1 MPPGR
6 HWADVVS
13 VSAVLVDE
21 AELMRLILL
30 SNRSCSLYAEI
41 NSNTCILSSRFH
53 MLLLL
58 VYCSVIF
65 TGERTMGLSQ
75 LEKAQHFLKLHTSA
89 GCFLMPN
96 AWDAGSAKM
105 LVASGFTAIGTT
117 SAGIAFSMGHPDNAF
132 CSVHARVKKDAMLA
146 EIKAITQA
154 VSVPVNADLEGGFGD
169 SPADVADAIRS
180 AIEAGAVGGNI
191 EDYTG
196 IKDTPLYDISLAVE
210 RIQAARETI
219 DSSGIPFVLVAR
231 TDRLN
236 INQANGFAEAVQR
249 ANLYREA
256 GADCLFLPGASD
268 VATVSKL
275 VQEIDGPLNVVVGL
289 SGSEVSVAQLK
300 DIGVR
305 RISIGGSLARAVYFK
320 MRQAAEEMLHS
331 GTFTYA
337 QKQIS
342 QSELNTIFESK
353 L

>member
-1 MPPGR
+1 MN
-6 HWADVVS
+6 
-13 VSAVLVDE
+13 LCQFKK
-21 AELMRLILL
+21 AE
-30 SNRSCSLYAEI
+30 S
-41 NSNTCILSSRFH
+41 
-53 MLLLL
+53 
-58 VYCSVIF
+58 
-65 TGERTMGLSQ
+65 
-75 LEKAQHFLKLHTSA
+75 FLKLHTSE

-105 LVASGFTAIGTT
+105 LVASGFKTIGTT
-117 SAGIAFSMGHPDNAF
+117 SAGIAFSLGHPDNAF
-132 CSVHARVKKDAMLA
+132 CSAQARVKKEVMLA

-196 IKDTPLYDISLAVE
+196 IKEKPLYDIPLSVE
-210 RIQAARETI
+210 RIKAAREAI

-236 INQANGFAEAVQR
+236 INQANGFSEAVQR

-268 VATVSKL
+268 AATVSKL
-275 VQEIDGPLNVVVGL
+275 VQEIDGPLNVVMGL
-289 SGSEVSVAQLK
+289 TGSDISVAQLK

-305 RISIGGSLARAVYFK
+305 RISIGGSLARALYFK
-320 MRQAAEEMLHS
+320 MRQAAEEMLQD

-337 QKQIS
+337 QNQIS
-342 QSELNTIFESK
+342 QSELNAIFESE